1 MKNVL
6 SVAAV
11 SLAVTAVFALSV
23 TPAFAESSKK
33 LTDDADIIT
42 SSQEETI
49 ENNLKKCTLDTGWD
63 TIIYTNNNNVDS
75 YDMEEYCNDYF
86 DNHDYGCG
94 DEKSGVFLTVDM
106 SSREMYIITKD
117 THSSKNINQIRA
129 LVKCIS
135 LQRARLCIILM
146 TVVWILCLTMF
157 RRSLQMATIRVRATN
172 LLILCSTITL
182 LAKAPAT
189 QHITMLRFKTSRL
202 RLPTDF

>member
-49 ENNLKKCTLDTGWD
+49 ENNLKKCTLATGWD

-75 YDMEEYCNDYF
+75 YDMEDYCNDYF
-86 DNHDYGCG
+86 DNHNYGCG
-94 DEKSGVFLTVDM
+94 DKKSGVMLTIDM
-106 SSREMYIITKD
+106 SSREMYIITKGEAMYC
-117 THSSKNINQIRA
+117 SAMPEQ
-129 LVKCIS
+129 
-135 LQRARLCIILM
+135 
-146 TVVWILCLTMF
+146 
-157 RRSLQMATIRVRATN
+157 TI
-172 LLILCSTITL
+172 CSTAFSTSFQAATMTA
-182 LAKAPAT
+182 LAMNLSK
-189 QHITMLRFKTSRL
+189 RL
-202 RLPTDF
+202 SNTIMRA

>member
-49 ENNLKKCTLDTGWD
+49 ENNLKKCTLATGWD

-75 YDMEEYCNDYF
+75 YDMEDYCNDYF
-86 DNHDYGCG
+86 DNHNYGCG
-94 DEKSGVFLTVDM
+94 DK
-106 SSREMYIITKD
+106 K
-117 THSSKNINQIRA
+117 K
-129 LVKCIS
+129 
-135 LQRARLCIILM
+135 
-146 TVVWILCLTMF
+146 
-157 RRSLQMATIRVRATN
+157 RRYAHYRYEF
-172 LLILCSTITL
+172 
-182 LAKAPAT
+182 P
-189 QHITMLRFKTSRL
+189 
-202 RLPTDF
+202 

>member
-75 YDMEEYCNDYF
+75 YDMEDYCNDYF
-86 DNHDYGCG
+86 DNHNY
-94 DEKSGVFLTVDM
+94 
-106 SSREMYIITKD
+106 
-117 THSSKNINQIRA
+117 
-129 LVKCIS
+129 
-135 LQRARLCIILM
+135 
-146 TVVWILCLTMF
+146 
-157 RRSLQMATIRVRATN
+157 
-172 LLILCSTITL
+172 
-182 LAKAPAT
+182 
-189 QHITMLRFKTSRL
+189 RL
-202 RLPTDF
+202 R

>member
-49 ENNLKKCTLDTGWD
+49 ENNLKKCTLATGWD

-75 YDMEEYCNDYF
+75 YDMEDYCNDYF
-86 DNHDYGCG
+86 DNHNYGCG
-94 DEKSGVFLTVDM
+94 DKKSGVMLTIDM
-106 SSREMYIITKD
+106 SSREMYIITKGEAMYCFSDARTDDLLDSVQYELSSGNYDGACDEFVETVEQYYNAGVD
-117 THSSKNINQIRA
+117 TSKDASYSKI
-129 LVKCIS
+129 
-135 LQRARLCIILM
+135 
-146 TVVWILCLTMF
+146 
-157 RRSLQMATIRVRATN
+157 
-172 LLILCSTITL
+172 
-182 LAKAPAT
+182 
-189 QHITMLRFKTSRL
+189 
-202 RLPTDF
+202 